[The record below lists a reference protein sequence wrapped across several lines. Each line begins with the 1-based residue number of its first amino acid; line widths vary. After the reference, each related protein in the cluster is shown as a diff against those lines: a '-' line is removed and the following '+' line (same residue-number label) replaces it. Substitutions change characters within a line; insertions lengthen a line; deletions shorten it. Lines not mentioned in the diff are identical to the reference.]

1 LKTKQEKKTMKF
13 LIATHNMKKREE
25 LQRILEPLN
34 ITVLTAEEADVD
46 LRDIEETGTTF
57 EENAI
62 LKAEGGRDDSGLP
75 CIADD
80 SGLEVDFLNGEP
92 GVYSARYAGEHGND
106 AKNIEKLLENL
117 KDVPLEKRT
126 ARFVCAACCS
136 FPDGENI
143 VVRGT
148 CEGVIGFEPKGTNGF
163 GYDPVFFVGDR
174 SFGEFSAAEKD
185 PLSHRGKALKLL
197 LEKLEDKLK

>member
-1 LKTKQEKKTMKF
+1 MKF

-75 CIADD
+75 
-80 SGLEVDFLNGEP
+80 
-92 GVYSARYAGEHGND
+92 
-106 AKNIEKLLENL
+106 
-117 KDVPLEKRT
+117 
-126 ARFVCAACCS
+126 
-136 FPDGENI
+136 
-143 VVRGT
+143 
-148 CEGVIGFEPKGTNGF
+148 
-163 GYDPVFFVGDR
+163 
-174 SFGEFSAAEKD
+174 
-185 PLSHRGKALKLL
+185 
-197 LEKLEDKLK
+197 